1 VAVQSQRVDF
11 KSLKRE
17 ARSKIALLQ
26 SAEPTLRVLKGLAA
40 LNLSL
45 KLLDGCTGMGFQIQ
59 LRPAGARTA
68 RRGVVKRARRK

>member
-1 VAVQSQRVDF
+1 MAVQSQRVDF
-11 KSLKRE
+11 KNLKRE

-59 LRPAGARTA
+59 LRPTGARTA
-68 RRGVVKRARRK
+68 RRGALKQARRK